1 MAAAAT
7 PVPWKAGSRTD
18 AQTGDASLP
27 AISYERHPGAATAP
41 LPGTYRRRE
50 PEKRVLHTVV
60 REHLETFLEQAR
72 ELHGEGY
79 PRFIEREFRHYL
91 ACGVLSRGFAR
102 VRCPACGHE
111 RLVGFSCKGRLCPS
125 CVGRRMADT
134 AAYLVDQLLPEAGYR
149 QWVLTFPWT
158 LRFRL
163 AVDRKLFSALIS
175 AFLRRL
181 FAWQRRRGRALGI
194 RDGQTGAVTFVQRYG
209 GALNLHPH
217 THSLVPDG
225 LFVPG
230 AQEQLTFVPL
240 PDPTTEQVEDL
251 TLKIARRLTAVV
263 ERLCDDAFETDAL
276 LEQTAASLQ
285 QALAAAVKAPVSPS
299 QLGLPGQDPQPP
311 MKPLC
316 ARVAGFS
323 LHAAQ
328 AVSAGDREGLERL
341 CRYGLRPP
349 FAQER
354 LSLRPDGR
362 VAYRLRRPWPH
373 PLGTSWLLLEPLDF
387 LRRLAAL
394 IPAPYTHM
402 IRYHGIFANH
412 SRLRPHLPTPP
423 ALRCSAAGTGEAAGE
438 ESESTSPSPRRRA
451 PLRWAQLLR
460 RVFSIDALRC
470 PRCSAPMVILAFLSD
485 PPVVSKILRH
495 LRLPT
500 APPPLAAPRDLW
512 EPESCPLIPP
522 MDEHRIDERDP
533 EGTDDGTQTSLRTP
547 RSHPDAARSPP

>member
-1 MAAAAT
+1 
-7 PVPWKAGSRTD
+7 
-18 AQTGDASLP
+18 
-27 AISYERHPGAATAP
+27 
-41 LPGTYRRRE
+41 
-50 PEKRVLHTVV
+50 
-60 REHLETFLEQAR
+60 
-72 ELHGEGY
+72 
-79 PRFIEREFRHYL
+79 
-91 ACGVLSRGFAR
+91 
-102 VRCPACGHE
+102 
-111 RLVGFSCKGRLCPS
+111 
-125 CVGRRMADT
+125 MADT
-134 AAYLVDQLLPEAGYR
+134 AAYLVDELLPEAGYR

-175 AFLRRL
+175 AFLRTL

-194 RDGQTGAVTFVQRYG
+194 RDGQTGAVTFVQRFG

-230 AQEQLTFVPL
+230 VEDQLTFVPL
-240 PDPTTEQVEDL
+240 PDPTTEQVEEL

-276 LEQTAASLQ
+276 LEKTAASLQ

-299 QLGLPGQDPQPP
+299 QLGLPDQDPQPP
-311 MKPLC
+311 TKPLC

-354 LSLRPDGR
+354 LSLLPDGR

-394 IPAPYTHM
+394 IPAPYAHS
-402 IRYHGIFANH
+402 IRYHAIFANR
-412 SRLRPHLPTPP
+412 SRWRKHLPEPP
-423 ALRCSAAGTGEAAGE
+423 AHPSAQDPLDAPASPGEATGPNAAGQQAAC
-438 ESESTSPSPRRRA
+438 SSTPTRRRRA
-451 PLRWAQLLR
+451 PLKWAQLLR
-460 RVFSIDALRC
+460 RVFSIQALKC
-470 PRCSAPMVILAFLSD
+470 PRCSAAMVILAFISD
-485 PPVVSKILRH
+485 PPVITKILQH

-500 APPPLAAPRDLW
+500 EPPPLSPARVSW
-512 EPESCPLIPP
+512 EPQLSVLDSPVDDPLWDDPMVSTSGDEIPSP
-522 MDEHRIDERDP
+522 
-533 EGTDDGTQTSLRTP
+533 
-547 RSHPDAARSPP
+547 SPPVRLPPLETARPPP